1 MSMIISQEYMEN
13 YVINPLTRRLAE
25 IEAKIDKLISI
36 LILTD
41 ENKPEETIKSIQI
54 SKIKKVKYNG
64 SMGME
69 KN

>member
-13 YVINPLTRRLAE
+13 YVINPLARRLAE

>member
-1 MSMIISQEYMEN
+1 MIISQEFMEN
-13 YVINPLTRRLAE
+13 YVINPLARRLAE

-54 SKIKKVKYNG
+54 SKIKKVR
-64 SMGME
+64 
-69 KN
+69 

>member
-1 MSMIISQEYMEN
+1 MIISQEYMEN
-13 YVINPLTRRLAE
+13 YVINPLARRLAE